1 MRMILMSL
9 SVLALAA
16 CGGEHTH
23 PSDGV
28 EISNARIN
36 PPLPGQST
44 GVAFMDLVNYGDED
58 RLISIS
64 SSVSDRIELHTHLN
78 EDGVMKM
85 RRVEGIDLPHDEPV
99 SLKPGS
105 YHVMMFEADLAVGDE
120 VVLTL
125 DFENADDLTVV
136 APVILRGET
145 PDGDKDHGS
154 HSGH

>member
-1 MRMILMSL
+1 MRTILMSL
-9 SVLALAA
+9 SVLALVA

-44 GVAFMDLVNYGDED
+44 GVAFMELVNYGDGD

-64 SSVSDRIELHTHLN
+64 SSASDRIELHTHLN

-85 RRVEGIDLPHDEPV
+85 RRVDGVDLPHDEPV

-105 YHVMMFEADLAVGDE
+105 FHVMMFDADLAVGDE

-136 APVILRGET
+136 APVVLRGEM
-145 PDGDKDHGS
+145 PGGDKDHGS